1 MKFQIKHEMKGR
13 IRVHFMQKRMT
24 YTQADLLQYYLESLD
39 GVAAV
44 KVYDRTADA
53 AIQYQGARTDLL
65 KALQRF
71 HYEAVQAPSAVLTN
85 SGRELNSRY
94 QEKLVNKVLF
104 HYGRGLI
111 LPAPVNACY
120 TALMSVKYIWKGIQT
135 L

>member
-39 GVAAV
+39 GVTAV

-71 HYEAVQAPSAVLTN
+71 HYEAVPGTECGADKFRTGTEQQV
-85 SGRELNSRY
+85 SGEAG
-94 QEKLVNKVLF
+94 Q
-104 HYGRGLI
+104 
-111 LPAPVNACY
+111 
-120 TALMSVKYIWKGIQT
+120 
-135 L
+135 

>member
-53 AIQYQGARTDLL
+53 AIQYQGRA
-65 KALQRF
+65 
-71 HYEAVQAPSAVLTN
+71 
-85 SGRELNSRY
+85 
-94 QEKLVNKVLF
+94 
-104 HYGRGLI
+104 
-111 LPAPVNACY
+111 
-120 TALMSVKYIWKGIQT
+120 QT
-135 L
+135 S